1 MIRIPGEQYCI
12 SAIDH
17 RADIQSGRGDK
28 PALVGLRWNV
38 RRKRRDSRDERRI
51 IEMSSLVIAKQISAR
66 LDSIDEAHAILNRAA
81 LNKRRQGRPRESI
94 QSKGLS
100 LVRLERSE
108 LVNAALNNQSELAQR
123 PV

>member
-1 MIRIPGEQYCI
+1 MVRIPGEQYRV

-17 RADIQSGRGDK
+17 RANIQSGRGDK
-28 PALVGLRWNV
+28 PVLVGLRWNV

-81 LNKRRQGRPRESI
+81 LDKRRQGRPRESI

-108 LVNAALNNQSELAQR
+108 LVN
-123 PV
+123 